1 MKIRNRLLVLVY
13 LVASLAAFAQAPASA
28 PQQTHPE
35 AAPAAPASQAA
46 QPAAKL
52 PSAAATPA
60 ASAKEPDRADA
71 YYHFQLG
78 HMYEEMVATTGR
90 AEFASKAVEEYK
102 AALQAD
108 PASPYLASA
117 LAELYART
125 GDIREAVVE
134 AQDVI
139 SRDPDNLDARRLLG
153 RIYLRS
159 IGDLQGGA
167 QVPQGDTEAVLHLA
181 IEQYEQIVRL
191 DPTSIEDHLL
201 LGRLYRLNNETAKAE
216 AEFRTAVKLQPSSED
231 AVTTLALLYNEEGD
245 ASRALEILQSVPE
258 ADRSP
263 RIDSV
268 LGYTYEQKKD
278 YTHAIE
284 AYRKAVDLDKDN
296 LDAVRGLAQNLL
308 NDNQTD
314 AALEQYQDDCGRR
327 SAGCPDLAA
336 HLGNLPPRRT
346 V

>member
-13 LVASLAAFAQAPASA
+13 LVASLAAFAQAPANA

-60 ASAKEPDRADA
+60 ASAKEPDRASA

-78 HMYEEMVATTGR
+78 HIYEEMVATSGR
-90 AEFASKAVEEYK
+90 AEFASQAVEEYK

-134 AQDVI
+134 AQDVL

-159 IGDLQGGA
+159 VGDCRAA
-167 QVPQGDTEAVLHLA
+167 QRVP
-181 IEQYEQIVRL
+181 RK
-191 DPTSIEDHLL
+191 
-201 LGRLYRLNNETAKAE
+201 ETPKP
-216 AEFRTAVKLQPSSED
+216 FSTLPSSN
-231 AVTTLALLYNEEGD
+231 T
-245 ASRALEILQSVPE
+245 SRLCV
-258 ADRSP
+258 
-263 RIDSV
+263 
-268 LGYTYEQKKD
+268 
-278 YTHAIE
+278 
-284 AYRKAVDLDKDN
+284 
-296 LDAVRGLAQNLL
+296 
-308 NDNQTD
+308 
-314 AALEQYQDDCGRR
+314 
-327 SAGCPDLAA
+327 
-336 HLGNLPPRRT
+336 
-346 V
+346 